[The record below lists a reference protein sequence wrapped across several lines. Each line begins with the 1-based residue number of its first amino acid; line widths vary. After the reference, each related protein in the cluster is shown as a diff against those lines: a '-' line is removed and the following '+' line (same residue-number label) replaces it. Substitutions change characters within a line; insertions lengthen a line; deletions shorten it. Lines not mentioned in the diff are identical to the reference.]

1 MTTVQFQ
8 LTHPLARM
16 PQRAT
21 PQSAGA
27 DVFSVEELTIP
38 PRERRLVDLGFSM
51 SFEGPVY
58 ARIAPRSGL
67 AVKYSIDV
75 GAGVIDADYRGVV
88 KVLLIN
94 NGTEPFKV
102 NVGDRVAQMIFER
115 IEDTSFLTCKVGES
129 LDETVRGSGGF
140 GSTGGFED
148 HNRQLSQKQA
158 SQLNSY

>member
-1 MTTVQFQ
+1 ML
-8 LTHPLARM
+8 LTNFKLIHPEARI
-16 PQRAT
+16 PLRAT

-27 DVFSVEELTIP
+27 DVFSVEEVTIP

-51 SFEGPVY
+51 SFEGPLY

-75 GAGVIDADYRGVV
+75 GAGVIDADYRGAV

-102 NVGDRVAQMIFER
+102 NIGDRIAQMIFER
-115 IEDTSFLTCKVGES
+115 IEYTSFFACQTKETLEK
-129 LDETVRGSGGF
+129 TVRGSGGF
-140 GSTGGFED
+140 GSTGGFEE
-148 HNRQLSQKQA
+148 QA
-158 SQLNSY
+158 SRLNTY